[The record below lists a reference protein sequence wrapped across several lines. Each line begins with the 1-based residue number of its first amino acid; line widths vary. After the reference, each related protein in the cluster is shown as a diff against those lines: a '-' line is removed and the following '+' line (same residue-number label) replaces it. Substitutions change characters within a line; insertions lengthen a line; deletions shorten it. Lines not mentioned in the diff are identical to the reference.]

1 MDNTRTQD
9 TFSQLSQEK
18 ILKIMNMVKNKEVS
32 IEGALH
38 LAQKEVYAEKDSPDL
53 LTGSQYNF
61 SIYKYKHYRWQK
73 RILQIDFNTKTIF
86 NIEKG
91 IIKKQFPFSQVKACE
106 DTERRRFSIVFHGRQ
121 DYELE
126 AVSLDDKRKII
137 YLLSRVIQSNSYK
150 RPEDACSGRSAECDV
165 IHEGL
170 LDLQQNSFIST
181 EWVKYLVQLREGELT
196 LYCIGLGRESRNAH
210 PVTNTINLSGGDV
223 SVSKENECGTFS
235 VQTKGHNY
243 LFRIPFTV
251 QNNRTE
257 DVSKLQNEWVSLIE
271 RYCQLCKGASLSQE
285 GSEGDTSSEA
295 DYENVTVALNEQKE
309 EALYLGLSSATTD
322 LNKPSNSWTKPAE
335 GEAALASPSPL
346 PISKAEVPPAP
357 PVFPQPS
364 SLSPLT
370 KRTKAFHWDVVPC
383 DKIQKSIWESCDPR
397 KKKIDIS
404 RLCDQFQI
412 QDLAVFPGSEPPVN
426 QPILLDQKVAH
437 NFNIFL
443 KSFHIKPSEL
453 KEKLYIIHEESGG
466 LTDEQITAL
475 RRYMLTPK
483 DAERYQSFKGSP
495 SKLHVVDQ
503 FMLEMCK
510 IPHLGQRLDLLLT
523 IRELPMSMR
532 DLEPLI
538 NQKIQASKQ
547 LQSSQKFVAVLE
559 YILAIGNHLNEKAG
573 KEKAKGF
580 RLSSLTKLS
589 LLRGK
594 ERTFTLLHA
603 LVEQIFLHEPDLAKF
618 SQELTEFEAVP
629 DASMKG
635 LSAEVDERSPTLMK
649 SIGENRI
656 KSLKH
661 KTDFGRY
668 SQLTFEHYCKVTSQW
683 NYEELIEKAFLK
695 KELENV
701 IQCRRLIKP
710 KTIKATPQELQFCK
724 ELKDLIQKYE
734 GDLSQLS
741 KRCDEMKKLYSN
753 ILVKFGEPQDLD
765 SQELFGWISSFISEF
780 RKACAEVMQN

>member
-38 LAQKEVYAEKDSPDL
+38 LAQKEVYTEKDSQDL
-53 LTGSQYNF
+53 LTGSQFNF
-61 SIYKYKHYRWQK
+61 IIYKYKHYRWQK
-73 RILQIDFNTKTIF
+73 RILQIDFNTRTIF

-137 YLLSRVIQSNSYK
+137 YLLSRVLQSNSYK
-150 RPEDACSGRSAECDV
+150 RPVESCSGRPAEWDV

-170 LDLQQNSFIST
+170 LDLQQNTSAST

-196 LYCIGLGRESRNAH
+196 LYCIGLGGKNRTAD
-210 PVTNTINLSGGDV
+210 PGANTINLSGGDV
-223 SVSKENECGTFS
+223 SVSKENGCSTFS
-235 VQTKGHNY
+235 VQTKDHNY

-251 QNNRTE
+251 QNSRPE
-257 DVSKLQNEWVSLIE
+257 DVGKLQNEWVSLLE
-271 RYCQLCKGASLSQE
+271 RYCQLGQGASPPQE
-285 GSEGDTSSEA
+285 GSQGCTSPEA
-295 DYENVTVALNEQKE
+295 DYEEFIVPLNEQKE
-309 EALYLGLSSATTD
+309 ETLHFGVSSARTS
-322 LNKPSNSWTKPAE
+322 LNKSPSPQTKPAE
-335 GEAALASPSPL
+335 GEGAPASPSLPL
-346 PISKAEVPPAP
+346 PISRAEVPPAP
-357 PVFPQPS
+357 PALPQPC
-364 SLSPLT
+364 SLSPAA
-370 KRTKAFHWDVVPC
+370 KRTKAFHWDVVPS
-383 DKIQKSIWESCDPR
+383 DKIHKSVWGSRDPC
-397 KKKIDIS
+397 KKKIDVS
-404 RLCDQFQI
+404 RLCEQFQI
-412 QDLAVFPGSEPPVN
+412 QDTAVFSGNEPSVN
-426 QPILLDQKVAH
+426 QHIMLDRKVAH

-443 KSFHIKPSEL
+443 KSFRIKPSEL

-475 RRYMLTPK
+475 RRYMPTAK
-483 DAERYQSFKGSP
+483 DAERYQSFKGSC
-495 SKLHVVDQ
+495 SELHVVDQ

-523 IRELPMSMR
+523 VRELPESMR

-573 KEKAKGF
+573 KEVARGF
-580 RLSSLTKLS
+580 RLSSLTKLP

-603 LVEQIFLHEPDLAKF
+603 LVEQILLHEPDLATF

-635 LSAEVDERSPTLMK
+635 LSAEVDVLR
-649 SIGENRI
+649 
-656 KSLKH
+656 
-661 KTDFGRY
+661 
-668 SQLTFEHYCKVTSQW
+668 
-683 NYEELIEKAFLK
+683 
-695 KELENV
+695 KELENI

-753 ILVKFGEPQDLD
+753 VLVKFGEPQDLD

-780 RKACAEVMQN
+780 RKACAEVTP

>member
-38 LAQKEVYAEKDSPDL
+38 LAQKEVYAEKDPQDL
-53 LTGSQYNF
+53 LTGSQFNF

-126 AVSLDDKRKII
+126 AVSLDDKRKNTLINQPH
-137 YLLSRVIQSNSYK
+137 LEERVEEK
-150 RPEDACSGRSAECDV
+150 K
-165 IHEGL
+165 GL
-170 LDLQQNSFIST
+170 IEL
-181 EWVKYLVQLREGELT
+181 YLVQLREGELT
-196 LYCIGLGRESRNAH
+196 LYCIGLGGKNKTAD
-210 PVTNTINLSGGDV
+210 PVTNTINLSGGNV
-223 SVSKENECGTFS
+223 SVSKENGCSTFS
-235 VQTKGHNY
+235 VQTKEHNY

-251 QNNRTE
+251 QRNCTE
-257 DVSKLQNEWVSLIE
+257 DFSKLQNEWVSLIE

-285 GSEGDTSSEA
+285 GSQGCTSSEA
-295 DYENVTVALNEQKE
+295 DYEDFAVPLNEQKE
-309 EALYLGLSSATTD
+309 ETLHFGVSSATTSM
-322 LNKPSNSWTKPAE
+322 KKSSSPQPAE
-335 GEAALASPSPL
+335 EDAAPASPSLPL

-357 PVFPQPS
+357 PALPQPC

-370 KRTKAFHWDVVPC
+370 KRTKAFHWDIVPC
-383 DKIQKSIWESCDPR
+383 DK
-397 KKKIDIS
+397 
-404 RLCDQFQI
+404 
-412 QDLAVFPGSEPPVN
+412 
-426 QPILLDQKVAH
+426 
-437 NFNIFL
+437 
-443 KSFHIKPSEL
+443 
-453 KEKLYIIHEESGG
+453 
-466 LTDEQITAL
+466 
-475 RRYMLTPK
+475 
-483 DAERYQSFKGSP
+483 
-495 SKLHVVDQ
+495 
-503 FMLEMCK
+503 MCK
-510 IPHLGQRLDLLLT
+510 IPHLSQRLDLLLT
-523 IRELPMSMR
+523 VRELPVSMR

-559 YILAIGNHLNEKAG
+559 YVLAIGNHLNEKAG

-580 RLSSLTKLS
+580 RLSSLTKYDS
-589 LLRGK
+589 SVCQLLLYSK
-594 ERTFTLLHA
+594 
-603 LVEQIFLHEPDLAKF
+603 
-618 SQELTEFEAVP
+618 ELTEFEAVP

-635 LSAEVDERSPTLMK
+635 LIAEVD
-649 SIGENRI
+649 
-656 KSLKH
+656 
-661 KTDFGRY
+661 
-668 SQLTFEHYCKVTSQW
+668 V
-683 NYEELIEKAFLK
+683 LK

-710 KTIKATPQELQFCK
+710 KTIKATPRESQFSK

-753 ILVKFGEPQDLD
+753 ILVKFGEPQDVD
-765 SQELFGWISSFISEF
+765 SQELFGWVSSFISEF
-780 RKACAEVMQN
+780 RKACAEVMP

>member
-1 MDNTRTQD
+1 MKQTVFTDMDNSRTQD

-32 IEGALH
+32 IEDALH

-53 LTGSQYNF
+53 LTGSQFNF
-61 SIYKYKHYRWQK
+61 IIYKYKHYRWQK
-73 RILQIDFNTKTIF
+73 RILQIDFNTRTIF

-126 AVSLDDKRKII
+126 AVSLDDKRKIT
-137 YLLSRVIQSNSYK
+137 YLLSRVIQSNSCK
-150 RPEDACSGRSAECDV
+150 RPAESSFGRPAECDV

-170 LDLQQNSFIST
+170 LDLQQNTCTCT
-181 EWVKYLVQLREGELT
+181 EWVKYLVQLREGELA
-196 LYCIGLGRESRNAH
+196 LYCIDLGRKNNTAD
-210 PVTNTINLSGGDV
+210 PITTTINLTGGDV
-223 SVSKENECGTFS
+223 SVSKEDGCSTFS
-235 VQTKGHNY
+235 IQTKEHNY
-243 LFRIPFTV
+243 LFRIPLTV
-251 QNNRTE
+251 QNNRME

-271 RYCQLCKGASLSQE
+271 RYCQLCKGASLPQE
-285 GSEGDTSSEA
+285 GSQGCTFSEA
-295 DYENVTVALNEQKE
+295 DYEDFTEHVNEQKE
-309 EALYLGLSSATTD
+309 EILHLGGSSPTAR
-322 LNKPSNSWTKPAE
+322 LNKSSSPQTKFAE
-335 GEAALASPSPL
+335 GESAPSSPPL
-346 PISKAEVPPAP
+346 PLPRSKAEVPPAP
-357 PVFPQPS
+357 PALPQPC
-364 SLSPLT
+364 SLTPLT
-370 KRTKAFHWDVVPC
+370 KRTKAFHWDVVPY
-383 DKIQKSIWESCDPR
+383 DKIQKSVWGSCDPC
-397 KKKIDIS
+397 KKKIDVS

-412 QDLAVFPGSEPPVN
+412 QETALFLGNEPSVN
-426 QPILLDQKVAH
+426 QHIMLDRKVAH

-443 KSFHIKPSEL
+443 KSFHIRPSEL
-453 KEKLYIIHEESGG
+453 KEKLYIIHEKNGG

-475 RRYMLTPK
+475 RRYMPTPK
-483 DAERYQSFKGSP
+483 DVERYQSFKGS
-495 SKLHVVDQ
+495 SSELHVVDQ

-523 IRELPMSMR
+523 IRELPVSMR

-538 NQKIQASKQ
+538 TQKIQASKQ
-547 LQSSQKFVAVLE
+547 LLSSQKFVAVLE

-573 KEKAKGF
+573 KEKTKGF
-580 RLSSLTKLS
+580 RLSSLTKLP

-594 ERTFTLLHA
+594 EKTFTLLHA

-618 SQELTEFEAVP
+618 SEELTEFEAVP

-635 LSAEVDERSPTLMK
+635 LSAEVD
-649 SIGENRI
+649 
-656 KSLKH
+656 
-661 KTDFGRY
+661 
-668 SQLTFEHYCKVTSQW
+668 V
-683 NYEELIEKAFLK
+683 LK
-695 KELENV
+695 KELEDV

-710 KTIKATPQELQFCK
+710 KTIKVTSQESQFCK
-724 ELKDLIQKYE
+724 DLKDLIQKYE

-753 ILVKFGEPQDLD
+753 VLVKFGEPQDLD

-780 RKACAEVMQN
+780 RKACAEVMP

>member
-38 LAQKEVYAEKDSPDL
+38 LAQKEVFAAKDSQDL
-53 LTGSQYNF
+53 LTGSQFNF
-61 SIYKYKHYRWQK
+61 IIYKYKHYRWQK
-73 RILQIDFNTKTIF
+73 RILQIDFNTETIF

-137 YLLSRVIQSNSYK
+137 YLLSRVIQSNSHK
-150 RPEDACSGRSAECDV
+150 RPAESYSERPAECDV

-170 LDLQQNSFIST
+170 LDLQQNTFTST

-196 LYCIGLGRESRNAH
+196 LYCIGLGRHNKNAD
-210 PVTNTINLSGGDV
+210 PTSTVNLLRGDV
-223 SVSKENECGTFS
+223 SVSKENGCSTFS
-235 VQTKGHNY
+235 VQTKEHNY

-271 RYCQLCKGASLSQE
+271 RYCPPCKGASPPQE
-285 GSEGDTSSEA
+285 GSQGCTSSES
-295 DYENVTVALNEQKE
+295 DYEDLIVPLGEQKE
-309 EALYLGLSSATTD
+309 EALHFSVSSATTS
-322 LNKPSNSWTKPAE
+322 LNKSSSPQTKLAE
-335 GEAALASPSPL
+335 VDTAPASPSLPL
-346 PISKAEVPPAP
+346 PMSKAEVPPAP
-357 PVFPQPS
+357 PALLKPCG
-364 SLSPLT
+364 LSHPT

-383 DKIQKSIWESCDPR
+383 DKIQKSLWGSCDPC
-397 KKKIDIS
+397 KKKIDVS

-412 QDLAVFPGSEPPVN
+412 QDMAVFSGNESSVN
-426 QPILLDQKVAH
+426 QHIMLDQKVAH

-443 KSFHIKPSEL
+443 KSFHVKPSEL

-466 LTDEQITAL
+466 LTDEQLTAL
-475 RRYMLTPK
+475 RRYMPTPK
-483 DAERYQSFKGSP
+483 DTERYLSFKGSP
-495 SKLHVVDQ
+495 SDLHVVDQ

-523 IRELPMSMR
+523 IRELPVSMR

-559 YILAIGNHLNEKAG
+559 YILAIGNYLNEKAG

-580 RLSSLTKLS
+580 RLSSLTKLP

-603 LVEQIFLHEPDLAKF
+603 LVEQIFLHEPDLVKF

-635 LSAEVDERSPTLMK
+635 LSAEVDVLR
-649 SIGENRI
+649 
-656 KSLKH
+656 
-661 KTDFGRY
+661 
-668 SQLTFEHYCKVTSQW
+668 
-683 NYEELIEKAFLK
+683 

-701 IQCRRLIKP
+701 TQCRRLIKH
-710 KTIKATPQELQFCK
+710 KTIKATPQESQFCK

-780 RKACAEVMQN
+780 RKACGEVMT

>member
-9 TFSQLSQEK
+9 TFSQDSQ
-18 ILKIMNMVKNKEVS
+18 
-32 IEGALH
+32 
-38 LAQKEVYAEKDSPDL
+38 DL
-53 LTGSQYNF
+53 LTGSQFNF

-73 RILQIDFNTKTIF
+73 RILQGVTSAAVSVHLKTCSSGYSETQVSFKVIATQAFLMPTHILQICPKMLTSLVIRIDFNTKTIF

-126 AVSLDDKRKII
+126 AVSLDDKRKIT

-150 RPEDACSGRSAECDV
+150 RPAESCTGRPAECDV
-165 IHEGL
+165 IHEGV
-170 LDLQQNSFIST
+170 LDLQQNGFTST

-196 LYCIGLGRESRNAH
+196 LYCIGLGGENKNAD
-210 PVTNTINLSGGDV
+210 PVTNTINLSGGNV

-235 VQTKGHNY
+235 VHNKEHNY

-257 DVSKLQNEWVSLIE
+257 DVSKLQNEWVSLLE
-271 RYCQLCKGASLSQE
+271 KYCQLWKGGSLPWEGPQE
-285 GSEGDTSSEA
+285 CSSSEA
-295 DYENVTVALNEQKE
+295 DYEEVSVAPNEPRE
-309 EALYLGLSSATTD
+309 DTLYTGVSSAA
-322 LNKPSNSWTKPAE
+322 PSPKKSSVPETKPAE
-335 GEAALASPSPL
+335 EKVVIESPSLPL
-346 PISKAEVPPAP
+346 SISKAGVPPAP
-357 PVFPQPS
+357 PAFLQPS

-370 KRTKAFHWDVVPC
+370 KRTKAFHWDVVPW
-383 DKIQKSIWESCDPR
+383 DKIQKSIWGSCDPH
-397 KKKIDIS
+397 KKKIDVS

-412 QDLAVFPGSEPPVN
+412 QDMAVFSGNEPSVN
-426 QPILLDQKVAH
+426 QHIMLDRKVAH

-443 KSFHIKPSEL
+443 KSFRIKPSQL
-453 KEKLYIIHEESGG
+453 REKLYIIHEESGG

-475 RRYMLTPK
+475 RRYMPTPK
-483 DAERYQSFKGSP
+483 DVERYQSFRGSP
-495 SKLHVVDQ
+495 SELHVVDQ

-510 IPHLGQRLDLLLT
+510 IPHLGQRLDLLLSL
-523 IRELPMSMR
+523 RELPVSMR

-547 LQSSQKFVAVLE
+547 LQSSQKFIAVLE
-559 YILAIGNHLNEKAG
+559 YVLAIGNLLNEKAG
-573 KEKAKGF
+573 KEKARGF
-580 RLSSLTKLS
+580 RLSSLMKLS
-589 LLRGK
+589 QLRGK

-603 LVEQIFLHEPDLAKF
+603 LVEQIFLHEPDVAKF

-635 LSAEVDERSPTLMK
+635 LSAEVD
-649 SIGENRI
+649 
-656 KSLKH
+656 
-661 KTDFGRY
+661 
-668 SQLTFEHYCKVTSQW
+668 V
-683 NYEELIEKAFLK
+683 LK

-701 IQCRRLIKP
+701 TQCRRLIKP
-710 KTIKATPQELQFCK
+710 KTIKATPQESQFCK

-734 GDLSQLS
+734 GDLSLLS
-741 KRCDEMKKLYSN
+741 KKCDEMKKLYSD

-765 SQELFGWISSFISEF
+765 SQELFGWISSFICEF
-780 RKACAEVMQN
+780 RKACVDVMP

>member
-38 LAQKEVYAEKDSPDL
+38 LAQKEVYAEKDSHDL
-53 LTGSQYNF
+53 LTGSQFNF

-126 AVSLDDKRKII
+126 AVSLDDKRKIT
-137 YLLSRVIQSNSYK
+137 YLLSRVIQSNLYK
-150 RPEDACSGRSAECDV
+150 RPAETCSGRPAECDV

-170 LDLQQNSFIST
+170 LDLQQNTSTST

-196 LYCIGLGRESRNAH
+196 LYCIGLGRKNMTAD
-210 PVTNTINLSGGDV
+210 PVTNTIDLSGGNV
-223 SVSKENECGTFS
+223 SVSKENGCSTFS
-235 VQTKGHNY
+235 IQTKEHNY
-243 LFRIPFTV
+243 VFRIPFTV
-251 QNNRTE
+251 QNNRPE
-257 DVSKLQNEWVSLIE
+257 GVSKLQNEWVSLIE
-271 RYCQLCKGASLSQE
+271 RYCQLCKDASLPPKGSQ
-285 GSEGDTSSEA
+285 GCSSSEA
-295 DYENVTVALNEQKE
+295 DYEDFTVPLNEQKE
-309 EALYLGLSSATTD
+309 EALYVGVTSTPTSLNMSSS
-322 LNKPSNSWTKPAE
+322 PQTKPAE
-335 GEAALASPSPL
+335 GEEALASPSLPL
-346 PISKAEVPPAP
+346 SISKAEVPPAP
-357 PVFPQPS
+357 PAFLQPY

-383 DKIQKSIWESCDPR
+383 DKIQKSVWGSCDLS
-397 KKKIDIS
+397 KKKIDVP

-412 QDLAVFPGSEPPVN
+412 QDTAVFLGNEPSVN
-426 QPILLDQKVAH
+426 QHIMLDRKVAH

-443 KSFHIKPSEL
+443 KSFRIKPSEL

-475 RRYMLTPK
+475 RRYLPTPK

-495 SKLHVVDQ
+495 SELHVVDQ

-523 IRELPMSMR
+523 IRELPQSMR

-573 KEKAKGF
+573 KQKAKGF
-580 RLSSLTKLS
+580 RLSSLTKLP

-594 ERTFTLLHA
+594 DRTFTLLHA

-618 SQELTEFEAVP
+618 SQELTEFEAVS
-629 DASMKG
+629 DASVKG
-635 LSAEVDERSPTLMK
+635 LSAEVDVLR
-649 SIGENRI
+649 
-656 KSLKH
+656 
-661 KTDFGRY
+661 
-668 SQLTFEHYCKVTSQW
+668 
-683 NYEELIEKAFLK
+683 
-695 KELENV
+695 KELENI

-710 KTIKATPQELQFCK
+710 KTSKATPQESQFCK

-765 SQELFGWISSFISEF
+765 SEELFGWISSFISEF
-780 RKACAEVMQN
+780 RKACAEVMP

>member
-1 MDNTRTQD
+1 MTRVLDVPLPGTSLRD
-9 TFSQLSQEK
+9 IPFYSNSMTLLSQEK

-38 LAQKEVYAEKDSPDL
+38 LAQKEVYAEKDSQDL
-53 LTGSQYNF
+53 LTGSQFNF
-61 SIYKYKHYRWQK
+61 IIYKHKHYRWQK
-73 RILQIDFNTKTIF
+73 RILQIDFNTRTIF

-126 AVSLDDKRKII
+126 AVSLDDKRKVSRGGQ
-137 YLLSRVIQSNSYK
+137 LLEFVLLKPPAQF
-150 RPEDACSGRSAECDV
+150 RPR
-165 IHEGL
+165 
-170 LDLQQNSFIST
+170 
-181 EWVKYLVQLREGELT
+181 
-196 LYCIGLGRESRNAH
+196 
-210 PVTNTINLSGGDV
+210 
-223 SVSKENECGTFS
+223 
-235 VQTKGHNY
+235 
-243 LFRIPFTV
+243 FRIPFTV
-251 QNNRTE
+251 QNSRPE
-257 DVSKLQNEWVSLIE
+257 DVGKLQNEWVSLLE
-271 RYCQLCKGASLSQE
+271 RYCQLGQEASLPQE
-285 GSEGDTSSEA
+285 GSQGCTSPEA
-295 DYENVTVALNEQKE
+295 DYEEFIVPLNEQKE
-309 EALYLGLSSATTD
+309 ETLHFGVSSARTS
-322 LNKPSNSWTKPAE
+322 LNKSPSPQTKPAE
-335 GEAALASPSPL
+335 GEAAPASSSLPL

-357 PVFPQPS
+357 PALPQPC
-364 SLSPLT
+364 SLSPAA

-383 DKIQKSIWESCDPR
+383 DKIHKSVWGSCDPC
-397 KKKIDIS
+397 KKKIDVS
-404 RLCDQFQI
+404 RLYEQFQI
-412 QDLAVFPGSEPPVN
+412 QDTAVFLGNEPSVN
-426 QPILLDQKVAH
+426 QHIMLDRKVAH

-443 KSFHIKPSEL
+443 KSFRIKPSEL

-475 RRYMLTPK
+475 RRYMPTAK
-483 DAERYQSFKGSP
+483 DAERYQSFKGLCSE
-495 SKLHVVDQ
+495 LHVVDQ

-523 IRELPMSMR
+523 VRELPESMR

-573 KEKAKGF
+573 KEVAKGF
-580 RLSSLTKLS
+580 RLSSLAKLP

-603 LVEQIFLHEPDLAKF
+603 LVEQILLHEPDLATF

-635 LSAEVDERSPTLMK
+635 LSAEVDVLR
-649 SIGENRI
+649 
-656 KSLKH
+656 
-661 KTDFGRY
+661 
-668 SQLTFEHYCKVTSQW
+668 
-683 NYEELIEKAFLK
+683 
-695 KELENV
+695 KELENI
-701 IQCRRLIKP
+701 IQFRRLIKP

-724 ELKDLIQKYE
+724 ELKA
-734 GDLSQLS
+734 
-741 KRCDEMKKLYSN
+741 
-753 ILVKFGEPQDLD
+753 KFGEPQDLD

-780 RKACAEVMQN
+780 RKACTEVTP

>member
-1 MDNTRTQD
+1 
-9 TFSQLSQEK
+9 
-18 ILKIMNMVKNKEVS
+18 MNMVKNKEVS

-38 LAQKEVYAEKDSPDL
+38 LAQKEVYAEKDSQDL
-53 LTGSQYNF
+53 LTGSQFNF
-61 SIYKYKHYRWQK
+61 IIYKYKHYRWQK

-126 AVSLDDKRKII
+126 AVSLDDKRKIT

-150 RPEDACSGRSAECDV
+150 RRAESCSGRPTECDV
-165 IHEGL
+165 LHEGL
-170 LDLQQNSFIST
+170 LDLHQKTFTST

-196 LYCIGLGRESRNAH
+196 LYSISLGGQNKNAD
-210 PVTNTINLSGGDV
+210 PITNTINLSGGDV
-223 SVSKENECGTFS
+223 SVSKENGCSTFS
-235 VQTKGHNY
+235 VQTKEHYY

-257 DVSKLQNEWVSLIE
+257 DVCRLQNEWVSLIE
-271 RYCQLCKGASLSQE
+271 RYCPQCKDASLPQE
-285 GSEGDTSSEA
+285 GSQGCVSPEA
-295 DYENVTVALNEQKE
+295 DYEDFTVPLNEQKE
-309 EALYLGLSSATTD
+309 EALHLGASSPTTS
-322 LNKPSNSWTKPAE
+322 LIRSPSLQTKAAE
-335 GEAALASPSPL
+335 GEAAPAPPSLPL
-346 PISKAEVPPAP
+346 PRSVAEVPPAP
-357 PVFPQPS
+357 PVLPQPCN
-364 SLSPLT
+364 LSPST

-383 DKIQKSIWESCDPR
+383 DKIPKSIWASCEPC
-397 KKKIDIS
+397 KKKIDVS

-412 QDLAVFPGSEPPVN
+412 QDMAVSLGNEPSVN
-426 QPILLDQKVAH
+426 QHIMLDRKVAH
-437 NFNIFL
+437 NF
-443 KSFHIKPSEL
+443 
-453 KEKLYIIHEESGG
+453 IIVRILQSISQTG
-466 LTDEQITAL
+466 
-475 RRYMLTPK
+475 RRVSKGEGNSPVVIYMPTPK

-495 SKLHVVDQ
+495 SELHVVDQ

-523 IRELPMSMR
+523 IRELPVSMR

-580 RLSSLTKLS
+580 RLSSLTKLP

-618 SQELTEFEAVP
+618 SLELTEFEAVP

-635 LSAEVDERSPTLMK
+635 LSAEVD
-649 SIGENRI
+649 
-656 KSLKH
+656 
-661 KTDFGRY
+661 
-668 SQLTFEHYCKVTSQW
+668 V
-683 NYEELIEKAFLK
+683 LK

-701 IQCRRLIKP
+701 IQCSRLIKP
-710 KTIKATPQELQFCK
+710 KTMKAAPQESQFYK

-753 ILVKFGEPQDLD
+753 VLVKFGEPQDLD
-765 SQELFGWISSFISEF
+765 SQELFGWISSFI
-780 RKACAEVMQN
+780 

>member
-38 LAQKEVYAEKDSPDL
+38 LAQKEVCAEKDSQDL
-53 LTGSQYNF
+53 LTGSQFNF
-61 SIYKYKHYRWQK
+61 IIYKHKHYRWQK
-73 RILQIDFNTKTIF
+73 RILQIDFNTRTIF

-137 YLLSRVIQSNSYK
+137 YLLSRVLQSNSSK
-150 RPEDACSGRSAECDV
+150 RPVESCSGRPAECDV

-170 LDLQQNSFIST
+170 LDMQQNTFAST
-181 EWVKYLVQLREGELT
+181 EWVKCLVQLREGELT
-196 LYCIGLGRESRNAH
+196 LYCIGVGGKHRTAD
-210 PVTNTINLSGGDV
+210 PGANTIHLSGGDV
-223 SVSKENECGTFS
+223 SVSRESGCSTFS
-235 VQTKGHNY
+235 VQTKDHNY
-243 LFRIPFTV
+243 LFRIPFTI
-251 QNNRTE
+251 QNSRPE
-257 DVSKLQNEWVSLIE
+257 DVGKLQNEWVSLLE
-271 RYCQLCKGASLSQE
+271 RYCQLGQEASLPQE
-285 GSEGDTSSEA
+285 GSQGCTSPEA
-295 DYENVTVALNEQKE
+295 DYEEFIVPLNEQKE
-309 EALYLGLSSATTD
+309 ETLHFGVSSARTS
-322 LNKPSNSWTKPAE
+322 LNKSPSPQTKPAE
-335 GEAALASPSPL
+335 GEAAPASPSL
-346 PISKAEVPPAP
+346 PIPISRAEVPPAP
-357 PVFPQPS
+357 PALPQPC
-364 SLSPLT
+364 SLSPAA

-383 DKIQKSIWESCDPR
+383 DKIHKSVWGSCDPC
-397 KKKIDIS
+397 KKRIDVS
-404 RLCDQFQI
+404 RLCEQFQI
-412 QDLAVFPGSEPPVN
+412 QDTAVFSGSEPSVN
-426 QPILLDQKVAH
+426 QHIMLDRKVAH

-443 KSFHIKPSEL
+443 KSFRIKPSEL

-475 RRYMLTPK
+475 RRYMPTAK
-483 DAERYQSFKGSP
+483 DAERYQSFRGLCSE
-495 SKLHVVDQ
+495 LHVVDQ

-523 IRELPMSMR
+523 VRELPESMR

-573 KEKAKGF
+573 KEVAKGF
-580 RLSSLTKLS
+580 RLSSLAKLP

-603 LVEQIFLHEPDLAKF
+603 LVEQILLHEPDLATF

-635 LSAEVDERSPTLMK
+635 LSAEVDVLR
-649 SIGENRI
+649 
-656 KSLKH
+656 
-661 KTDFGRY
+661 
-668 SQLTFEHYCKVTSQW
+668 
-683 NYEELIEKAFLK
+683 
-695 KELENV
+695 KELENI

-753 ILVKFGEPQDLD
+753 VLVKFGEPQDLD

-780 RKACAEVMQN
+780 RKACAEVTS